1 MATLVG
7 GAGAAS
13 AEPLGPVIDGPS
25 SVEVEI
31 DAVGELVVSYDN
43 QSGLDLTCFV
53 VVSTYEVAYEMFEFL
68 SGGEPNAELPDYAQE
83 MIDEAMG
90 NGVYTVGAFTVPEGA
105 SGPVT
110 AAFQHEYDFSDV
122 WPVAATWCAGV
133 GGYFELEMSDLDL
146 PGSGGVAVLDSPS
159 VLTVTGRGTET
170 LVEYRNESGRGLY
183 CIALVG
189 EPTLIGDVYARIES
203 DPANSNGP
211 DPVFSELLAT
221 AAAAGKVGTYG
232 GVVDPGSTVVFEGV
246 TENVEPAG
254 VLTDDSFD
262 PVGVSFCSLFA
273 GEDTYTEVEISQAGP
288 GDDDDD
294 EQAVV
299 LPAPVIDGPSA
310 LSMHPSTLPGEYFG
324 YSYDNRSGRDLICTV
339 FLGSAEY
346 IEAQLTRVNKDDL
359 TVEEA
364 LWLPSSAEQGE
375 AGWFVSRAGTDGPV
389 STLAVG
395 GPATTETEPH
405 AVAFC
410 VDVELEGD
418 TLVGAIGDHF
428 EIETAHYVLDDDGD
442 GPGDDSP
449 GDDDDAD
456 PQPAS
461 IIERIIDAIDVFG
474 SLK

>member
-1 MATLVG
+1 M
-7 GAGAAS
+7 AS
-13 AEPLGPVIDGPS
+13 AQPFDPVIDGPS
-25 SVEVEI
+25 SVGVEVDE
-31 DAVGELVVSYDN
+31 AGELVVSYDN
-43 QSGLDLTCFV
+43 QSELDLTCLVF
-53 VVSTYEVAYEMFEFL
+53 VSTYEVAYEMFEFL

-83 MIDEAMG
+83 MVNEAMAD
-90 NGVYTVGAFTVPEGA
+90 GVHAASIFTVSQGS
-105 SGPVT
+105 SGPVE
-110 AAFQHEYDFSDV
+110 AGFLAEYDFSDTQ
-122 WPVAATWCAGV
+122 PVATTWCAGD
-133 GGYFELEMSDLDL
+133 GGYYELEMSDLDL

-189 EPTLIGDVYARIES
+189 EPTLIGDLYASVES

-232 GVVDPGSTVVFEGV
+232 GVVDPGSTVVLEGV

-254 VLTDDSFD
+254 ILTDDSFD

-294 EQAVV
+294 EQAIV

-310 LSMHPSTLPGEYFG
+310 LRIHPSTLPGEYFH

-375 AGWFVSRAGTDGPV
+375 AGWFVSRAGTNGPV
-389 STLAVG
+389 STLPVG
-395 GPATTETEPH
+395 GPGTTETEPH

-410 VDVELEGD
+410 VDAELDGD

-456 PQPAS
+456 PQPMS
-461 IIERIIDAIDVFG
+461 IIEQIIDAIDVFG

>member
-43 QSGLDLTCFV
+43 QSGLALSCVAF
-53 VVSTYEVAYEMFEFL
+53 VSTEEVAHEHFYLLTDE
-68 SGGEPNAELPDYAQE
+68 EPSSTMPDYAQE

-110 AAFQHEYDFSDV
+110 AEFQHEYDFSDV
-122 WPVAATWCAGV
+122 WPVAATWCAGD
-133 GGYFELEMSDLDL
+133 GGYTEVEMSGPYP
-146 PGSGGVAVLDSPS
+146 PGSDGVAVLDSPS
-159 VLTVTGRGTET
+159 VLTVTGRGAET
-170 LVEYRNESGRGLY
+170 VVEYQNESGRGLY

-189 EPTLIGDVYARIES
+189 EPTLIGELYASIES

-211 DPVFSELLAT
+211 DPAFSELLAT
-221 AAAAGKVGTYG
+221 ATAAGKVGTYG
-232 GVVDPGSTVVFEGV
+232 GVVDPGSNVVFEGV

-254 VLTDDSFD
+254 ILTDDSFD

-273 GEDTYTEVEISQAGP
+273 GGDTYTEVEISQTGP
-288 GDDDDD
+288 GDD
-294 EQAVV
+294 EQADV
-299 LPAPVIDGPSA
+299 LPAPVVDGPSV
-310 LSMHPSTLPGEYFG
+310 LTIHPSLLPGEYFH

-346 IEAQLTRVNKDDL
+346 VEAQLTRVNKDDL
-359 TVEEA
+359 TVQEA

-405 AVAFC
+405 SVAFC

>member
-7 GAGAAS
+7 GAGVAS
-13 AEPLGPVIDGPS
+13 AQPFDPVIDGPS

-31 DAVGELVVSYDN
+31 DEAGELVVSYDN
-43 QSGLDLTCFV
+43 QSELDLTCFV
-53 VVSTYEVAYEMFEFL
+53 FVSTYEVAYEMFEFL
-68 SGGEPNAELPDYAQE
+68 SSGEPNAELPDYAQE
-83 MIDEAMG
+83 MVNEAMAD
-90 NGVYTVGAFTVPEGA
+90 GVHAASIFTVSQGS
-105 SGPVT
+105 SGPVE
-110 AAFQHEYDFSDV
+110 AGFLAEYDFSDTQ
-122 WPVAATWCAGV
+122 PVATTWCAGV
-133 GGYFELEMSDLDL
+133 GGYYELEMSDLDL

-189 EPTLIGDVYARIES
+189 EPTLIGDLYASIES

-246 TENVEPAG
+246 TENVDPAG
-254 VLTDDSFD
+254 ILTDDSFD

-310 LSMHPSTLPGEYFG
+310 LSIHPSALPGENFD
-324 YSYDNRSGRDLICTV
+324 YSYDNRSGRDLSCTV

-359 TVEEA
+359 TAEEA
-364 LWLPSSAEQGE
+364 LWLPSSSEEGE
-375 AGWFVSRAGTDGPV
+375 AGWFVSRAGTNGPV
-389 STLAVG
+389 SMVEVG
-395 GPATTETEPH
+395 GPDTAETEPH

-410 VDVELEGD
+410 VDVELEGT
-418 TLVGAIGDHF
+418 TLVEVTGDYF
-428 EIETAHYVLDDDGD
+428 EIESAQYVLDDDGD
-442 GPGDDSP
+442 GPGDD
-449 GDDDDAD
+449 DDAD
-456 PQPAS
+456 PQPVS
-461 IIERIIDAIDVFG
+461 IIEQIIDAIDVFG